1 MVGLQLLQGW
11 GGELGNFKNTK
22 EGQAFLNELDQISI
36 QSIRGVIRKLIDQG
50 LDKEHRERMTNQQL
64 LVVMSATV
72 PTALITTS
80 NCWSFTA
87 AIGTFD
93 CSIPI
98 RICYLRGMRECWC
111 VVRSCGLPWRRAS
124 IPNRRIAGVNTALTM
139 LAHRSDICHS

>member
-1 MVGLQLLQGW
+1 MRMVVLQLLQGW

-50 LDKEHRERMTNQQL
+50 LDKEHPERMTNQQL

-72 PTALITTS
+72 STPLITTS
-80 NCWSFTA
+80 SCWLFTA

-93 CSIPI
+93 CERAIAASQFVFVILEP
-98 RICYLRGMRECWC
+98 C
-111 VVRSCGLPWRRAS
+111 VLVCCA
-124 IPNRRIAGVNTALTM
+124 
-139 LAHRSDICHS
+139 